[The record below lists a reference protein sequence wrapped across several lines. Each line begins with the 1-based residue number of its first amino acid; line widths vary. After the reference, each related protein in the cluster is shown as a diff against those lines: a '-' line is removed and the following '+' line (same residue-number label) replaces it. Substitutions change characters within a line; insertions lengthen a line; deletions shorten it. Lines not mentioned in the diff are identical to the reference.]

1 MKSSGAMDDAPVR
14 DEKLDLAERLPCTLI
29 SAAAGTVEE
38 AIRAPGLF
46 LTKSQLIDLMRYTT
60 HGLALPIALKDVVWY
75 LGYETGAGLNL
86 EARDFQAS
94 FNRIH
99 LHAAQWKPLRTDLM
113 NVGSELWV
121 FADQMEVYGN
131 GVRELYNEIRAKA
144 AETLEPADHQDFL
157 HYIEQ
162 VAALVLHRRSTT
174 EALKGRLDA
183 FSRELSTRVMPDV
196 QLKLKSIDNNNVPA
210 DIKTLNDAINRR
222 AADIEE
228 KQRAYKTLIKKSVGA
243 SFALIGL
250 GIYYGVEAGKV
261 RRKIN
266 ALRLEQ
272 ENSIRLLEQKNRIHA
287 SLQRVRHDLHDLS
300 LIILDADIAIQ
311 NMVVV
316 WNGLHIFLIH
326 SAQEAGKIDNALSM
340 RRLMNAFNLVAE
352 PWTQIK
358 READTL
364 LKVFKEADREFR
376 KNYGHQA

>member
-14 DEKLDLAERLPCTLI
+14 DEKLDLAERLPGILI
-29 SAAAGTVEE
+29 SAAARTAKE
-38 AIRAPGLF
+38 AVRSPGLF
-46 LTKSQLIDLMRYTT
+46 LTKAQLVNLLRYAT

-75 LGYETGAGLNL
+75 LGYETGAGQNL

-99 LHAAQWKPLRTDLM
+99 LHAARWNPLRTDLM

-121 FADQMEVYGN
+121 FADQMQVYGN
-131 GVRELYNEIRAKA
+131 GVRQLYNEIKAKA
-144 AETLEPADHQDFL
+144 AETLDPADHDDFL
-157 HYIEQ
+157 HYVEQ
-162 VAALVLHRRSTT
+162 VAALVLHRRNAT
-174 EALKGRLDA
+174 ETLKRRLDA
-183 FSRELSTRVMPDV
+183 FAQELSTRVMPDV
-196 QLKLKSIDNNNVPA
+196 QLKLRSIDSNSVPT

-228 KQRAYKTLIKKSVGA
+228 TQREYKALIKKSVGA

-250 GIYYGVEAGKV
+250 GIYHGVEPDKV
-261 RRKIN
+261 RKKIN

-287 SLQRVRHDLHDLS
+287 SLQRVRQDLHDLG
-300 LIILDADIAIQ
+300 LIILDADIATQ

-316 WNGLHIFLIH
+316 WNGLHIYLTH
-326 SAQEAGKIDNALSM
+326 SVQEAGKIDSALSL

-352 PWTQIK
+352 PWTRIK

-364 LKVFKEADREFR
+364 LNVFKEADREFR
-376 KNYGHQA
+376 KNYGHQ

>member
-14 DEKLDLAERLPCTLI
+14 DEKLDLAERLPGILI
-29 SAAAGTVEE
+29 SAAARTAKE
-38 AIRAPGLF
+38 AVRSPGLF
-46 LTKSQLIDLMRYTT
+46 LTKAQLVNLLRYAT

-75 LGYETGAGLNL
+75 LGYETGAGQNL

-99 LHAAQWKPLRTDLM
+99 LHAAQWNPLRTDLM

-121 FADQMEVYGN
+121 FADQMQVYGN
-131 GVRELYNEIRAKA
+131 GVRQLYNEIKAKA
-144 AETLEPADHQDFL
+144 AETLDPADHDDFL
-157 HYIEQ
+157 HYVEQ
-162 VAALVLHRRSTT
+162 VAALVLHRRNAT
-174 EALKGRLDA
+174 ETLKRRLDA
-183 FSRELSTRVMPDV
+183 FAQELSTRVMPDV
-196 QLKLKSIDNNNVPA
+196 QLKLRSIDSNSVPT

-228 KQRAYKTLIKKSVGA
+228 TQREYKALIKKSVGA

-250 GIYYGVEAGKV
+250 GIYHGVEPDKV
-261 RRKIN
+261 RKKIN

-287 SLQRVRHDLHDLS
+287 SLQRVRQDLHDLG
-300 LIILDADIAIQ
+300 LIILDADIATQ

-316 WNGLHIFLIH
+316 WNGLHIYLTH
-326 SAQEAGKIDNALSM
+326 SVQEAGKIDSALSL

-352 PWTQIK
+352 PWTRIK

-364 LKVFKEADREFR
+364 LNVFKEADREFR
-376 KNYGHQA
+376 KNYGHQ

>member
-14 DEKLDLAERLPCTLI
+14 DEKLDLAERLPGILI
-29 SAAAGTVEE
+29 SAAARTAKE
-38 AIRAPGLF
+38 AIRTPGLF
-46 LTKSQLIDLMRYTT
+46 LTKAQLIDLLRYAT

-75 LGYETGAGLNL
+75 LGYETGAGQNL

-99 LHAAQWKPLRTDLM
+99 LHAAQWNPLRTDLM

-121 FADQMEVYGN
+121 FADQMQVYGN
-131 GVRELYNEIRAKA
+131 GVRQLYNEIKAKA
-144 AETLEPADHQDFL
+144 AETLDPADHQDFL
-157 HYIEQ
+157 HYVEQ
-162 VAALVLHRRSTT
+162 VAALVLHRRNAT
-174 EALKGRLDA
+174 ETLKGRLDA
-183 FSRELSTRVMPDV
+183 FAQELSTRVMPDV
-196 QLKLKSIDNNNVPA
+196 QLKLKSVDSSSVPT

-228 KQRAYKTLIKKSVGA
+228 TQREYKALIKKSVGA

-250 GIYYGVEAGKV
+250 GIYHGVEPDKV
-261 RRKIN
+261 RKKIN

-287 SLQRVRHDLHDLS
+287 SLQRVRQDLHDLG
-300 LIILDADIAIQ
+300 LIILDADIATQ

-316 WNGLHIFLIH
+316 WNGLHIYLTH
-326 SAQEAGKIDNALSM
+326 SVQEAGKIDSALSL

-352 PWTQIK
+352 PWARIK

-364 LKVFKEADREFR
+364 LNVFKEADREFR
-376 KNYGHQA
+376 KNYGHQ